1 MPDASKSL
9 SSDLT
14 AFSEAARK
22 QLYEQVAEMH
32 FNLAEAGLTPDQ
44 AGLQVIW
51 FAGRW
56 FATWLD
62 LEEPAT
68 LPIRQRFKILRIGV
82 RQDQPS
88 RIELYDV

>member
-1 MPDASKSL
+1 MPDTPEPVL
-9 SSDLT
+9 SDLT
-14 AFSEAARK
+14 AFSEATRK
-22 QLYEQVAEMH
+22 QLYEQVAETQ
-32 FNLAEAGLTPDQ
+32 FNLAEADQTPDQ

-62 LEEPAT
+62 LGEPAT
-68 LPIRQRFKILRIGV
+68 LPLRQRFRILRIGV

-88 RIELYDV
+88 GIELYEV